1 MSQQVKSID
10 LGVEWDPN
18 APAAE
23 LISQDSG
30 VARLTMAA
38 HPNDPD
44 QRHVVLSWEGVA
56 LAMMTEPNDEAIAG
70 HPLYPLGLAQVRWAG
85 VVTDSA
91 TVSDLKS
98 CNQVHPRHAGSRYTD
113 LVHFV
118 LPLKECVV
126 EVVARTIT
134 VARGDAPHH
143 AQTAPPP

>member
-1 MSQQVKSID
+1 MSQKVKSID

-18 APAAE
+18 APEAE
-23 LISQDSG
+23 LIIQDSG
-30 VARLTMAA
+30 VARLTMGA

-44 QRHVVLSWEGVA
+44 QRRVVLSWEGVA
-56 LAMMTEPNDEAIAG
+56 LALMTEPNDEAIAG
-70 HPLYPLGLAQVRWAG
+70 HPLYPLGLAQLRSAG

-91 TVSDLKS
+91 TVSDLKAR
-98 CNQVHPRHAGSRYTD
+98 NQVHPHHVGSRYTD
-113 LVHFV
+113 LIHFV

-143 AQTAPPP
+143 A